1 MTITALI
8 VINNYF
14 SGDTVWKTRKEGN
27 FSSLFTYLSFVFCCF
42 YCCFF
47 WRGGR
52 RWRYFA
58 YLVSFIVQIST
69 LRQVIGV
76 KEQKDRHIDA
86 THPKNIKTYINVRI
100 SFMVTPMT
108 SWLMWKVVSVW
119 GALSVDAFCLIHLN
133 DRPSD
138 SATIHETSVC
148 FFVFIVRFLFPLL
161 FFLYLF
167 APGTISFLVFV
178 DSLFSLNILFLSE
191 ETLFISISKECF
203 YCQTFYF
210 CTNNYRILFRS
221 HTRSSFYFRNLSN
234 FTDKLFPEIR

>member
-1 MTITALI
+1 MTGPATAA
-8 VINNYF
+8 
-14 SGDTVWKTRKEGN
+14 
-27 FSSLFTYLSFVFCCF
+27 LFMKPQYV
-42 YCCFF
+42 
-47 WRGGR
+47 
-52 RWRYFA
+52 
-58 YLVSFIVQIST
+58 
-69 LRQVIGV
+69 
-76 KEQKDRHIDA
+76 
-86 THPKNIKTYINVRI
+86 
-100 SFMVTPMT
+100 
-108 SWLMWKVVSVW
+108 
-119 GALSVDAFCLIHLN
+119 
-133 DRPSD
+133 
-138 SATIHETSVC
+138 

-234 FTDKLFPEIR
+234 FRDKLFPEIR